1 MRICV
6 HEQGTDGW
14 LRDRLGCPSGS
25 NFSKLITATGKPS
38 TSADGYINQMIAE
51 RMMGKQ
57 ASEVKV
63 TEWMQRGNELEPE
76 AREFYEMSTGNQVT
90 EVGFCK
96 HDTLECGISPDGL
109 IGDLG
114 GLEIKCPAPSTH
126 ISYLRSERLPS
137 TYKQQVMGCLWITE
151 RDWWDFV
158 SYHPD
163 LPVFMTRVH
172 RNDEYISL
180 LAAEVEKACE
190 LIEVQYQKLKGAL
203 L

>member
-63 TEWMQRGNELEPE
+63 TSTLRILSQRFLKVILSNSQHSVSGGANRSGCSGGVV
-76 AREFYEMSTGNQVT
+76 AIITGAT
-90 EVGFCK
+90 
-96 HDTLECGISPDGL
+96 
-109 IGDLG
+109 
-114 GLEIKCPAPSTH
+114 
-126 ISYLRSERLPS
+126 
-137 TYKQQVMGCLWITE
+137 
-151 RDWWDFV
+151 
-158 SYHPD
+158 
-163 LPVFMTRVH
+163 
-172 RNDEYISL
+172 
-180 LAAEVEKACE
+180 
-190 LIEVQYQKLKGAL
+190 
-203 L
+203 